1 MKFYVISVMYNDDDC
16 LCEIERYKN
25 ILNKYNLKKENDKAV
40 ICLKEMTELI
50 ELQQEL
56 QEEIII
62 SKRWEEDKYFTL
74 QIYDSYR
81 E

>member
-1 MKFYVISVMYNDDDC
+1 MKFYIMSVMYDD
-16 LCEIERYKN
+16 LCEMGIYRD
-25 ILNKYNLKKENDKAV
+25 ILKKYNLKKENGIAV
-40 ICLKEMTELI
+40 ICLKEISELI

-56 QEEIII
+56 QEEIIV

-74 QIYDSYR
+74 QIYDDYR